1 LLIQYGGSLKAYN
14 ERNEEKLPQ
23 IMYIINNFSA
33 IMETYQNFDEI
44 LIPVAR
50 ECERYGINVIL
61 TSSSANVPSR
71 ISQYFQ
77 TRFALHMQ
85 QAEEYDTMFDAR
97 VKTRPKD
104 NEGRGYCSGG
114 DVVHEFQTASL
125 VEDRGTI
132 VEFLDKIATLL
143 KQNNSA
149 VAPRIPMLPEKVTLD
164 FVEGEI
170 SSVNALPIGV
180 YRESLKTVKYDF
192 FYNKSTVISSNKVEN
207 MNSFVDSLMDVF
219 LRIPG
224 VALFFVDPT
233 GKMSDIGTKT
243 YNNRKVDYFDK
254 PESYNEAFAKFSII
268 AKKPEFKKFK
278 VVYIFYSMDK
288 IKAVVDQ
295 DKMDTLFSAIK
306 ASENC
311 TSIIIDSTG
320 NVKGFDY
327 DGWYQLVKNNTD
339 GIWIGKGFDEQQS
352 FRVSKITKDMT
363 KSRPLNYGY
372 VVQEGDASLV
382 KYIQFNDM
390 IKEEGEEG
398 EE

>member
-1 LLIQYGGSLKAYN
+1 MGNIYTLY
-14 ERNEEKLPQ
+14 P
-23 IMYIINNFSA
+23 
-33 IMETYQNFDEI
+33 
-44 LIPVAR
+44 
-50 ECERYGINVIL
+50 
-61 TSSSANVPSR
+61 SS
-71 ISQYFQ
+71 
-77 TRFALHMQ
+77 TALR
-85 QAEEYDTMFDAR
+85 A
-97 VKTRPKD
+97 
-104 NEGRGYCSGG
+104 
-114 DVVHEFQTASL
+114 
-125 VEDRGTI
+125 
-132 VEFLDKIATLL
+132 ATNWFW
-143 KQNNSA
+143 K
-149 VAPRIPMLPEKVTLD
+149 
-164 FVEGEI
+164 
-170 SSVNALPIGV
+170 SS
-180 YRESLKTVKYDF
+180 
-192 FYNKSTVISSNKVEN
+192 
-207 MNSFVDSLMDVF
+207 F

-254 PESYNEAFAKFSII
+254 PETYNEAFAKFSII

-295 DKMDTLFSAIK
+295 DKMDTLFSEIK

-327 DGWYQLVKNNTD
+327 DSWYQLVKNNTD

-352 FRVSKITKDMT
+352 FRVSKMTKDMT

-372 VVQEGDASLV
+372 VVQEGEASLV

-390 IKEEGEEG
+390 IKEEGEES